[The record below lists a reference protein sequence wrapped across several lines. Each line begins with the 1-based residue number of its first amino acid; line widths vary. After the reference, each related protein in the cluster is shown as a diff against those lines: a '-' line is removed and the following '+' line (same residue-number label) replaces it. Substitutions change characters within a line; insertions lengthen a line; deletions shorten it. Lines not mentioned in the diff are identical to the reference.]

1 MCGLLLSAWRQPRK
15 IYVFSPQNFVA
26 AWRVV
31 NVSRIAD
38 GFLSEP
44 SSLGCL
50 MKCTV
55 SRFCMSDFSLVLTFS
70 TVISRVSGSK

>member
-1 MCGLLLSAWRQPRK
+1 M
-15 IYVFSPQNFVA
+15 
-26 AWRVV
+26 

-55 SRFCMSDFSLVLTFS
+55 SRFGMSDFSLVLTFS